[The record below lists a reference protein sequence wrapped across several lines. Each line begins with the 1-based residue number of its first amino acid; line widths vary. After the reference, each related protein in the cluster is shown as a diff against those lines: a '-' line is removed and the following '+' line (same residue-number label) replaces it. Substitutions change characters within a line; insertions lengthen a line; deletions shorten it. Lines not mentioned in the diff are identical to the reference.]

1 MMCDIALIFHSSFD
15 EMEDWDPDVLLS
27 RRACA
32 VKMAKA
38 IYGGK

>member
-1 MMCDIALIFHSSFD
+1 MCDTALIFHTSFE
-15 EMEDWDPDVLLS
+15 EMEGWDPDVLLS
-27 RRACA
+27 RREAA

>member
-1 MMCDIALIFHSSFD
+1 MCDVALIFHTSFD
-15 EMEDWDPDVLLS
+15 EMEGWDIDTLLS
-27 RRACA
+27 RRERA